1 MSTFDTSSSGGGT
14 YNSAGKDPSS
24 SSFDPDEEF
33 GFSSSGPTS
42 VLPSSGGSA
51 AQPFGPSPFDEDDRV
66 RQVRWTGAADFGL
79 LILRI
84 VVGGTFVL
92 QGLLHL
98 FGLFHGN
105 GLHDFENMVK
115 AAGYTDPGI
124 LAWVAGGAELVGGGL
139 LVLGL
144 LTPVASAALLALLA
158 NTIFLKWKIGFFP
171 PGYELEMVLAAAT
184 FTLLF
189 AGPGRVSLDRPAPWF
204 RRPGLT
210 GWIFLVIGA
219 AVSVVFLL
227 VLRNH

>member
-1 MSTFDTSSSGGGT
+1 VSTFDTGSGGGT
-14 YNSAGKDPSS
+14 YNSAGRDPSS

-33 GFSSSGPTS
+33 GFSESGPTS
-42 VLPSSGGSA
+42 VLPSSGGSVA
-51 AQPFGPSPFDEDDRV
+51 PPFGSSPFDEDDRA
-66 RQVRWTGAADFGL
+66 RKVRWTGAADFGL
-79 LILRI
+79 LVLRI
-84 VVGGTFVL
+84 VVGGAFVG
-92 QGLLHL
+92 QGLMHV

-115 AAGYTDPGI
+115 AAGYADPGI

-144 LTPVASAALLALLA
+144 LTPVASAALLALLS

-171 PGYELEMVLAAAT
+171 PGYELEAVLSAAT
-184 FTLLF
+184 FALLF
-189 AGPGRVSLDRPAPWF
+189 VGPGRVSLDRPTPWF
-204 RRPGLT
+204 RRPGVA
-210 GWIFLVIGA
+210 GWIFLIVAA